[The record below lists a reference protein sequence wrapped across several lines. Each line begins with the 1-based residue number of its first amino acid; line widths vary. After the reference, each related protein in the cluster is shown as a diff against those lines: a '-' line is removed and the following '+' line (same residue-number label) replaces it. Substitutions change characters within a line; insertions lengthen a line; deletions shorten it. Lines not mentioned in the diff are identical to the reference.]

1 MRDKEELLSSQNNG
15 EKGQRNLLQR
25 GIVARAAQSAK
36 KLASTI
42 FVKAYLTEALALSNM
57 P

>member
-42 FVKAYLTEALALSNM
+42 FVKAYLTEALAPSNM